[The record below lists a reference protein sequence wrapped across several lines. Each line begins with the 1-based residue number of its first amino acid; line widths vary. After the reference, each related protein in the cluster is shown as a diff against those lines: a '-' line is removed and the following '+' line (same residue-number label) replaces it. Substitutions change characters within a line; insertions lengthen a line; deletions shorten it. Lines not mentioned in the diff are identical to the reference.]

1 MVENGHKAADANVS
15 SYAEN
20 CHAEVGVPKGG
31 GGGAFTPEGGIIF
44 RSETP
49 GAGGGRLL
57 RGAISSVTAQLLVS

>member
-31 GGGAFTPEGGIIF
+31 AFTPEGGIIF

-49 GAGGGRLL
+49 GGGGGGDLL